1 MIVITLTGWRSNSA
15 PHLSPLQPFSHQS
28 TGASYNALIMP
39 VISYKPALPNI
50 STCRLAS
57 RAEGGQGCGG
67 NSSGEALANFASTHR
82 TAPAFLARISELVH
96 EILMD
101 CVEIKLICRFLSGQ
115 TLVRVKA
122 ENEMFKRTIMEKE
135 KEQRKEYR
143 KMREA
148 IKKKEQQIEKQ
159 VAKTTHDR
167 LK

>member
-1 MIVITLTGWRSNSA
+1 MIVITPTGWPSNSG

-28 TGASYNALIMP
+28 TGASYNAPRPLIG
-39 VISYKPALPNI
+39 YKPAFP
-50 STCRLAS
+50 CRLAS
-57 RAEGGQGCGG
+57 RAEGGRGCGG
-67 NSSGEALANFASTHR
+67 NNSGEALANFASTHR

-96 EILMD
+96 DILMD

-159 VAKTTHDR
+159 VAKTTR
-167 LK
+167 SK

>member
-1 MIVITLTGWRSNSA
+1 MLLG
-15 PHLSPLQPFSHQS
+15 LL
-28 TGASYNALIMP
+28 Y
-39 VISYKPALPNI
+39 ISYKPAFPNS

-57 RAEGGQGCGG
+57 RAEGGRGCGG
-67 NSSGEALANFASTHR
+67 NKNNSGEALANFASTHR
-82 TAPAFLARISELVH
+82 TAPAFLARISELVQ
-96 EILMD
+96 EIRGE
-101 CVEIKLICRFLSGQ
+101 CVEIELICRFLSGQ

-159 VAKTTHDR
+159 VAKTAHDR
-167 LK
+167 SK